1 MDILASVAFGD
12 EALVG
17 AGRRLPRPIAAVT
30 PDGQKKERPVRRPE
44 DTTFL
49 FLVLAVSLAFAWVML
64 PLFGAVLWGVIAAM
78 LFAPLYERLLRKMPG
93 RRNLA
98 ALVTLLVI
106 MALVIL
112 PAIILA
118 AFLLQEVITVYALLQ
133 SGQIDPGAYFLRFQA
148 HLPDWL
154 KEALKSLGLNDLK
167 AVQARLTASIGESFQ
182 SLAAKAFSIGQ
193 SALGFVFALG
203 VMLYLTYFL
212 LRDGKALTA
221 QIEQAIPIDPARR
234 ATLFATFAAVI
245 RATIKGSIIVAIVQ
259 GAIGG
264 VVFWALGIHAALLWG
279 VLMGF
284 LSLLPAVGTGLIWV
298 PVALYLLVTGAI
310 WQGIVLVLCGI
321 FVIGMVDN
329 VLRPILV
336 GRETRIP
343 DYLVLITT
351 LGGLEA
357 MGFNGL
363 VIGPVIAALFIAV
376 WDMSP
381 RTPS

>member
-1 MDILASVAFGD
+1 M
-12 EALVG
+12 
-17 AGRRLPRPIAAVT
+17 RQP
-30 PDGQKKERPVRRPE
+30 K
-44 DTTFL
+44 DTSFL
-49 FLVLAVSLAFAWVML
+49 FLVLAISIAFAWVVM
-64 PLFGAVLWGVIAAM
+64 PLFGAILWGIIAAM
-78 LFAPLYERLLRKMPG
+78 LFAPLFDRLLRRMPG

-98 ALVTLLVI
+98 ALGALLVI

-148 HLPDWL
+148 NLPHWL
-154 KEALKSLGLNDLK
+154 KEALERLGLTDLE
-167 AVQARLTASIGESFQ
+167 AVQARLTAGIGERFQ

-212 LRDGKALTA
+212 LRDGRALA
-221 QIEQAIPIDPARR
+221 MRIEQAIPIDPDRR

-245 RATIKGSIIVAIVQ
+245 RATIKGSIVVAIVQ

-264 VVFWALGIHAALLWG
+264 LVFWALGLHAALLWG

-298 PVALYLLVTGAI
+298 PVAVYLLVTGEI

-343 DYLVLITT
+343 DYVVLITT

-381 RTPS
+381 RSHAGSDQA